1 MSAAFAMTPT
11 ARATPSP
18 SLRASSIA
26 ARRAVVAP
34 AAARRLAPSSSSRS
48 SRATRV
54 VATRAEYGDVERA
67 RGQDY
72 NASANV
78 FVDAFFLRGKPA
90 GDNAITPSE
99 LSYLRGAQRKDLTR
113 RYNRRGDAAMF
124 VIRDDDG
131 NGDVVGCVGAE
142 VQRFQGIVPLS
153 RADAE
158 TKGEVLDRPV
168 IANLAV
174 AASARRRGVAKRLMR
189 AVEDEIRGW
198 GYDEAVLVVE
208 SSNGKAKGL
217 YGKLGYKVVGGEAA
231 TPNIVISAEGKVV
244 NGAVRTSFMRKD
256 LTKPD
261 GGAGA
266 PPAAVVVAVAV
277 AVAVAAKVGGVF

>member
-142 VQRFQGIVPLS
+142 VQRFQERLYLRDPLKAS
-153 RADAE
+153 QKKRFVCGLREVARAL
-158 TKGEVLDRPV
+158 K
-168 IANLAV
+168 
-174 AASARRRGVAKRLMR
+174 
-189 AVEDEIRGW
+189 
-198 GYDEAVLVVE
+198 
-208 SSNGKAKGL
+208 SNKAKVL
-217 YGKLGYKVVGGEAA
+217 IVVHN
-231 TPNIVISAEGKVV
+231 PRS
-244 NGAVRTSFMRKD
+244 
-256 LTKPD
+256 
-261 GGAGA
+261 
-266 PPAAVVVAVAV
+266 
-277 AVAVAAKVGGVF
+277 

>member
-174 AASARRRGVAKRLMR
+174 AA
-189 AVEDEIRGW
+189 
-198 GYDEAVLVVE
+198 
-208 SSNGKAKGL
+208 
-217 YGKLGYKVVGGEAA
+217 
-231 TPNIVISAEGKVV
+231 
-244 NGAVRTSFMRKD
+244 
-256 LTKPD
+256 
-261 GGAGA
+261 A
-266 PPAAVVVAVAV
+266 PPWTR
-277 AVAVAAKVGGVF
+277 GRLPR